1 MENLISLGLYEFR
14 KPLEFYLIL
23 QKIPYIKNLK
33 YLTLNFDI
41 ECQENFGN
49 IGKQISLMPGI

>member
-14 KPLEFYLIL
+14 KPLEFYLNL
-23 QKIPYIKNLK
+23 QKIPYIKNIK

-41 ECQENFGN
+41 EY
-49 IGKQISLMPGI
+49 